1 MKIAVPTK
9 DWVAVSGHAG
19 QARRWLVYDLT
30 DQGVAGP
37 LPAPTRV
44 ELANEQLFHHF
55 RDDGPHP
62 LDGVE
67 IVLAGSAGD
76 GFVRHMKQRGADV
89 LLTGETDPALALAIS
104 SPTRP
109 CPISASTSPPV
120 FANCATCFRAIDAAA
135 IRLLMRD
142 VRVRAAQTPRRILPP
157 STVRRRGPPV

>member
-30 DQGVAGP
+30 DQGAAGP

-67 IVLAGSAGD
+67 IVLTGSAGD

-89 LLTGETDPALALAIS
+89 LLTGETDPALALAHIVAGEAL
-104 SPTRP
+104 PDQRFDIT
-109 CPISASTSPPV
+109 TSL
-120 FANCATCFRAIDAAA
+120 CK
-135 IRLLMRD
+135 LRD
-142 VRVRAAQTPRRILPP
+142 LFSRH
-157 STVRRRGPPV
+157 